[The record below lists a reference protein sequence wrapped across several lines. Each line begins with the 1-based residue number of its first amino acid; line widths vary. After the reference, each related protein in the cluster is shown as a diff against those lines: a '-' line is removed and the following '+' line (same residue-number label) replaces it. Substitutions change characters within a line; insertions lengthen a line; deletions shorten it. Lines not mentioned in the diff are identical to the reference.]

1 MEMEND
7 KIMLHLY
14 DSTFT
19 KFIREHTNI
28 SSYSDRNYF
37 FGLNETQKFNVS
49 DKLVAAMYK
58 SAAEKYSMIDFGNI
72 PDSKGDIDRIKK
84 IDEIQ
89 ETIKTIEEIM
99 SKTSAGSGLKEIDT
113 VKKTMEILRSYK
125 REFSTGFIQDKA
137 MVVMTYNTI
146 VLSIYVE
153 LDYCMKVVIDYIT
166 TPNATVDNSRK
177 SFSNSQTDVVVDNL
191 NKFIASANNGEL
203 TKFFDSVLSKDNF
216 IGPIGLASV
225 SGVAIGAAVLVAAI
239 AIIPITRELIYFLYN
254 LRMNIS
260 EFFRR
265 QADFLEINV
274 AELRAG
280 NGNVNNRAKVIKRQ
294 EKKIEQFRKTADKF
308 EVDFNKANNKTKKEL
323 HQKISTDTLKAS
335 VNSLDDNNGFGL
347 L

>member
-1 MEMEND
+1 MEND
-7 KIMLHLY
+7 KLMLHLCEA
-14 DSTFT
+14 TFS

-37 FGLNETQKFNVS
+37 FGLNEAEKFNVS

-58 SAAEKYSMIDFGNI
+58 SASEKYSMIDFGDI
-72 PDSKGDIDRIKK
+72 PESKGDIDRIKK
-84 IDEIQ
+84 IDEI
-89 ETIKTIEEIM
+89 EDTIKTIEEIM
-99 SKTSAGSGLKEIDT
+99 SKTSSGVILSEIET
-113 VKKTMEILRSYK
+113 IKKAMSILRSYK
-125 REFSTGFIQDKA
+125 REFTMGFIQDKA
-137 MVVMTYNTI
+137 MVVMTYNSI
-146 VLSIYVE
+146 VLSIYAQ

-166 TPNATVDNSRK
+166 TPNATIDNSRK
-177 SFSNSQTDVVVDNL
+177 SFSNSQTNVIIDNL
-191 NKFIASANNGEL
+191 NKFNQSANNGEL
-203 TKFFDSVLSKDNF
+203 SKFFDSVLTKDNF
-216 IGPIGLASV
+216 IGTVGLASV

-280 NGNVNNRAKVIKRQ
+280 KGDVHNRSKVIKNQ
-294 EKKIEQFRKTADKF
+294 EKKIAQFRKTADKF
-308 EVDFNKANNKTKKEL
+308 EVNFNKATDKTKKEL
-323 HQKISTDTLKAS
+323 QQKISTDTLKAS
-335 VNSLDDNNGFGL
+335 VSSIDDTGFGL